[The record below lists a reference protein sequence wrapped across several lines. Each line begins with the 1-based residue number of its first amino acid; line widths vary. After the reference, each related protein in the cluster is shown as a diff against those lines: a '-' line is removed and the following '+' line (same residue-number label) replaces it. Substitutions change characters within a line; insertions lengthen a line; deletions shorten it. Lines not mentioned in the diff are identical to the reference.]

1 MSKAVQIVSL
11 FVGAALLGGV
21 AMPVWAVDGV
31 ILIDQNKAMTG
42 NVTPGDTPGFPVTI
56 SLPGSYRLA
65 VNLTVPDE
73 NTTAI
78 EINVD
83 HVTLDLN
90 GFAILGPTDC
100 SGSLLPCVRKGNG
113 NGVITRNVQ
122 ANATIRNGTIQGMGR
137 FGISLLGDLHLI
149 EYTHIRSNGC
159 GGILVRT
166 SADLAGSIV
175 QYNAVQRNGGSS
187 DGSCSPLGNPGATG
201 GVGIIV
207 LRGTVRRN
215 VADVNLGG
223 ITNSVG
229 TVSYN
234 VVTRNLLEGMNLDS
248 SSSYI
253 GNVLN
258 GNGLSQVTGGTNLG
272 QNLCGNAVCPGANF

>member
-1 MSKAVQIVSL
+1 M
-11 FVGAALLGGV
+11 
-21 AMPVWAVDGV
+21 
-31 ILIDQNKAMTG
+31 
-42 NVTPGDTPGFPVTI
+42 
-56 SLPGSYRLA
+56 
-65 VNLTVPDE
+65 
-73 NTTAI
+73 
-78 EINVD
+78 
-83 HVTLDLN
+83 
-90 GFAILGPTDC
+90 
-100 SGSLLPCVRKGNG
+100 
-113 NGVITRNVQ
+113 
-122 ANATIRNGTIQGMGR
+122 
-137 FGISLLGDLHLI
+137 I

-166 SADLAGSIV
+166 SADLADSIV

-207 LRGTVRRN
+207 LRGTVTRN